1 MQTGKAR
8 TAHLRVCNFWAIY
21 QAFKFS
27 DLRGKKLG
35 IVQTIAHQSA
45 KLVPFVNLA
54 EPMGI
59 PENRLT
65 HRKTLSSAG

>member
-21 QAFKFS
+21 QALNSS

-35 IVQTIAHQSA
+35 ICRLLHINLPNLSICH
-45 KLVPFVNLA
+45 LA
-54 EPMGI
+54 EAMGI
-59 PENRLT
+59 PEID
-65 HRKTLSSAG
+65 